1 MIRVVLA
8 EDQSMVRGAL
18 AALLNLEDDIEVI
31 GEAANGKAAWD
42 MVQRLAPD
50 ICILDIEMPEMSGL
64 EVAEKIK
71 EHAFPCQVII
81 LTTFAR
87 PGYLQRAIKSGAK
100 GYLLKD
106 SPVEELAKAIRQVNL
121 GSRVVSP
128 ELVLSAFD
136 DANPLTERE
145 QEVLRYAA
153 EGMPTAE
160 IAQRMFLS
168 EGTVRNYMSDILQKI
183 GAKNR
188 MEAVRI
194 ASEKGWI

>member
-71 EHAFPCQVII
+71 EHAFPCHVII

-106 SPVEELAKAIRQVNL
+106 SPVEELAKAIRQVNQ
-121 GSRVVSP
+121 GGRVVSP
-128 ELVLSAFD
+128 ELILSAFD

-145 QEVLRYAA
+145 QEVLRHAA
-153 EGMPTAE
+153 EGMPTAD
-160 IAQRMFLS
+160 IARRMFLS